1 MFVCGLGDIGSQVI
15 DMGGFALEFEEE
27 GQFHYL
33 HIRFWK
39 GDTLCK
45 VKLSRFAKTTPAPF
59 GYFTS
64 AARLLSFISSRPNLV
79 SCSGCS
85 LDAFESFDNCDIFTK
100 GVAYP
105 FRFETLDLSRLMHRQ
120 SFSVFGRLDFFAVLE
135 HLVISL
141 SGALSLPWILDTPE
155 LAKVVIYF

>member
-1 MFVCGLGDIGSQVI
+1 MI
-15 DMGGFALEFEEE
+15 DMGGFGLEFEEE

-39 GDTLCK
+39 GNSLCK
-45 VKLSRFAKTTPAPF
+45 VKLSRFAKTTPVPH

-64 AARLLSFISSRPNLV
+64 TARLLSSLSSRPDLV
-79 SCSGCS
+79 SCSGCP
-85 LDAFESFDNCDIFTK
+85 LDAFETFDNCEIFAK

-105 FRFETLDLSRLMHRQ
+105 FRFETLDLSRLMHKQ

-141 SGALSLPWILDTPE
+141 SGTLSLPWILDTPE
-155 LAKVVIYF
+155 LAKVNIGFCISGLQ